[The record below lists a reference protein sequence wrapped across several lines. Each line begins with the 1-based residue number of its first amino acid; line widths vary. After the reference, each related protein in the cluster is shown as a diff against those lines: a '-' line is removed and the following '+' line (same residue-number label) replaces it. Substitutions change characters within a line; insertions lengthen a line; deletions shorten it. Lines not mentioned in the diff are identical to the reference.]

1 VEHLLAVETNNDGD
15 VVTVHANVLGLR
27 ALVKAF
33 QRLLDHA
40 ERGEPEHDHLM
51 TENWGVGD
59 LSSSRRRPTVSPRTP
74 GT

>member
-15 VVTVHANVLGLR
+15 VVTVHANVLGLP
-27 ALVKAF
+27 ALVRAF
-33 QRLLDHA
+33 QRLLDRA

-51 TENWGVGD
+51 TENWGGATF
-59 LSSSRRRPTVSPRTP
+59 LRSRRRPTVSPRTP